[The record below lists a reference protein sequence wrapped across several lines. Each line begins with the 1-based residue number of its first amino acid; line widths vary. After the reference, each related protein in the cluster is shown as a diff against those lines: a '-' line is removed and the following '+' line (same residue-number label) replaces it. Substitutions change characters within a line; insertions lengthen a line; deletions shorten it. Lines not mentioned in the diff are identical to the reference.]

1 VLSWPNPCRRPSG
14 DAPGRPERRYEGT
27 HAEATRVCQ
36 GRSVQ
41 WMPACRARSGREWLA
56 VTRRAGCKPVLT
68 LTVDGKTGTLLANGS
83 PGRRPLGRGVE
94 QHGRAAERDELSE
107 TRAHAERL
115 GVFHSQV
122 SVPLQQQGA
131 PVGGDASRRGATTG
145 ALPGDVAAG
154 ATIHRVPPITSA
166 DSGCR
171 SLPAHIE
178 TRQPVT
184 ALPAHRRSCG
194 TARTQP
200 ASAAARVRSSAS
212 KSCLPSVSMPQL
224 SGGLSGS
231 RSMMPSTTN
240 RRVQPSGQPVDEGVQ
255 SGGALGISQP

>member
-1 VLSWPNPCRRPSG
+1 MSCAERTRVASRHSPCRVQARP
-14 DAPGRPERRYEGT
+14 DVDRRWEDRY
-27 HAEATRVCQ
+27 ATGQRIAWSSPL
-36 GRSVQ
+36 GARSRTA
-41 WMPACRARSGREWLA
+41 WPSCRAGRALRDA
-56 VTRRAGCKPVLT
+56 SPRRAP
-68 LTVDGKTGTLLANGS
+68 
-83 PGRRPLGRGVE
+83 
-94 QHGRAAERDELSE
+94 
-107 TRAHAERL
+107 